1 MMASEEE
8 EEEGDGVM
16 LREEEKCE
24 AKREEGVNGL
34 RMGST
39 APSPWPPEGRLRR
52 GV

>member
-1 MMASEEE
+1 MVIGEE
-8 EEEGDGVM
+8 EEEGDGAM

-24 AKREEGVNGL
+24 AKREKGVNGL

-39 APSPWPPEGRLRR
+39 APSPWPPDGRRRR